1 VDLMQLAGLQ
11 PAGILC
17 ELTNPDG
24 TMARLP
30 EIVTFAQRHDLPV
43 LSVQDIITYRQ
54 ARGEAAP
61 STLEAVV
68 A

>member
-1 VDLMQLAGLQ
+1 MRLAGYN

-30 EIVTFAQRHDLPV
+30 QIINFAKKHNLAV
-43 LSVQDIITYRQ
+43 LSIEDIIKYKKIT
-54 ARGEAAP
+54 
-61 STLEAVV
+61 T
-68 A
+68 